1 MTFEQLLYAVELA
14 NHQTLQETADLLH
27 ISKSGLSQSISQ
39 LENELGVKLFKR
51 TRYGSKLTA
60 QGKELLPLIKQ
71 MLSQGVSLTKKTHNL
86 GKSGQIETVRVAYA
100 NTMLKPFLNEYL
112 AMYQD
117 VPTKFNMEI
126 SQETVTQIIDGIR
139 SHRINLGFIAINDS
153 NKAEIHGL
161 EFKPVHVGHLKLFLS
176 PDNQLVK
183 KQKINIED
191 LQKQRFALF
200 NDPYNDR
207 IFEHLQYLCGP
218 LKTVIKTDDGWA
230 MYTTIK
236 KANAVALV
244 RDWQTSYSSYEPLQ
258 KLPSLDISNLIDDR
272 FYLGWLTNPKYT
284 TSRYTH
290 RYTQE
295 FIKHVDA
302 QIKEC

>member
-1 MTFEQLLYAVELA
+1 MTFEQLLYAAELA

-51 TRYGSKLTA
+51 TRYGSKLTI
-60 QGKELLPLIKQ
+60 QGKELLPSIKQ
-71 MLSQGVSLTKKTHNL
+71 MLSQGVSLTKKARNL

-112 AMYQD
+112 TMYQD

-126 SQETVTQIIDGIR
+126 SQETATQIISGIR

-153 NKAEIHGL
+153 NKEEIHDL
-161 EFKPVHVGHLKLFLS
+161 DFQPVHTGHLMLFVS
-176 PDNQLVK
+176 PDNPLVK
-183 KQKINIED
+183 KQKITIED

-236 KANAVALV
+236 QTNAVALV

-258 KLPSLDISNLIDDR
+258 KLPSLSIDNLIDDR
-272 FYLGWLTNPKYT
+272 FYLGWLTNPKY
-284 TSRYTH
+284 SSSF
-290 RYTQE
+290 YTQE

-302 QIKEC
+302 QIKDC